1 MKKIFFALLVTL
13 LFICVLLST
22 YWLHVNYFK
31 VDVVLYSSLADALM
45 ATVLVSIPLCLWK
58 RLNIFNQ
65 FEKLQ
70 LAFIW
75 LLGGYIFAISI
86 PTVIDRSLSFYILE
100 KIQQRGGG
108 IQFAKFEEIF
118 TKEYVKEHRLVD
130 VRLTEQQ
137 ASGTIK
143 IENGCVMLTE
153 RGTQLASASRFF
165 RRNLLPK
172 QRLLMGKYT
181 DDLVN
186 PFLHSEKASEY
197 ECTNTQVKFNSH

>member
-1 MKKIFFALLVTL
+1 MKKIFLALLATL
-13 LFICVLLST
+13 LFICVLFST

-45 ATVLVSIPLCLWK
+45 ATALVSVPLCLWK
-58 RLNIFNQ
+58 RLNIFNH

-153 RGTQLASASRFF
+153 RGTQLANASRFF

-197 ECTNTQVKFNSH
+197 ECVNPMLKN